1 MRGNLH
7 TICRARFSGSF
18 SAATS
23 TIQKYEKP
31 LFIRRSPVS
40 VMGNRAFSL
49 IIGSSS
55 F

>member
-23 TIQKYEKP
+23 TIQKYEKT
-31 LFIRRSPVS
+31 
-40 VMGNRAFSL
+40 L
-49 IIGSSS
+49 IYKKKPG
-55 F
+55 FP